1 MGRIPSGPLLVSRT
15 GDVGSTKRR
24 VKVPNCAL
32 IPDIQKVLVHS
43 DSRTVA
49 MEYDF
54 MWPKVKEKKT
64 LLVNFIQLSFY
75 FNVG

>member
-49 MEYDF
+49 ME
-54 MWPKVKEKKT
+54 
-64 LLVNFIQLSFY
+64 
-75 FNVG
+75 VGIR